1 MQPIDFN
8 KTDIQTV
15 SQILR
20 SDPQQVPSIFL
31 GEPAP
36 NQDTSDIPRE
46 VFYSHEYQILERQK
60 LWPKVWQVACLEE
73 DIPKVGDR
81 LVYDIADSSAIIART
96 GPGEIRAFYNAC
108 LHRGTQLQ
116 TGKGNGRSFQC
127 PFHGW
132 RWNLDG
138 SLAHI
143 PCRWDF
149 PQVTEESFHLPELKV
164 ALWQGIVFVNFDPHC
179 EPIESFLETIPEQF
193 NHIPYP
199 PNSRFTAVHIIKEM
213 PANWKVTMEAFLE
226 SYHFMATHPQV
237 LHFSGIAQCEL
248 YGRHARSILPIG
260 VGSPYFGDQLD
271 ELAIAKRIAVFE
283 GVDPSLVDLPAGV
296 TARAFAAATARQQL
310 GEDLGVDCSSLLDTE
325 ALDVMSYFIFPNLVL
340 TPSLSFPVLMKFLPN
355 GSDPDSCLMEVRLML
370 PTPAGHSPP
379 KPKLQRLGSEDC
391 WEQVANFSRIGAI
404 FDQDTANLRRL
415 QRGLKASGKPG
426 VSFSQNQESILR
438 HFHHAL
444 TRQIAS

>member
-1 MQPIDFN
+1 MQPIEFSKD
-8 KTDIQTV
+8 DVRTV

-20 SDPQQVPSIFL
+20 ADPQQVPALFL
-31 GEPAP
+31 AEPTKIH
-36 NQDTSDIPRE
+36 DTSDIPRE
-46 VFYSHEYQILERQK
+46 VFYSREYQVLEMEK
-60 LWPKVWQVACLEE
+60 LWTKVWQAACLED

-81 LVYDIADSSAIIART
+81 LVYDIGESSAIIART
-96 GPGEIRAFYNAC
+96 APGEIRAFYNSC

-149 PQVTEESFHLPELKV
+149 PQVTEEAFHLPELKV
-164 ALWQGIVFVNFDPHC
+164 ALWQGIVFVNFDLHC
-179 EPIESFLETIPEQF
+179 EPLESYLESIPEQF
-193 NHIPYP
+193 NYISHP
-199 PNSRFTAVHIIKEM
+199 PKSRFTAVHIVKVM

-237 LHFSGIAQCEL
+237 LPFSGIAQCEL
-248 YGRHARSILPIG
+248 YLRHARSILPIG

-271 ELAIAKRIAVFE
+271 ETEIAKRIAIFE
-283 GVDPSLVDLPAGV
+283 GIDPSLVDLPVGL
-296 TARAFAAATARQQL
+296 TARAYAAEAARQRL
-310 GEDLGVDCSSLLDTE
+310 GEDLGVDCSTLLDTE

-340 TPSLSFPVLMKFLPN
+340 TPSLGFPVMMKFLPQGN
-355 GSDPDSCLMEVRLML
+355 DPDCCLMEVRLLL
-370 PTPAGHSPP
+370 PTPAGQTPP
-379 KPKLQRLGSEDC
+379 KAKLHQLGSEDS
-391 WEQVANFSRIGAI
+391 WEQVPNFGRIGAI

-415 QRGLKASGKPG
+415 QRGLKASGKSG

-438 HFHHAL
+438 HFHLVLANQL
-444 TRQIAS
+444 AQ

>member
-8 KTDIQTV
+8 KTDIQTA

-31 GEPAP
+31 GEPTP
-36 NQDTSDIPRE
+36 NLDTSDIPRE
-46 VFYSHEYQILERQK
+46 VFYSHEYQILEWQK

-116 TGKGNGRSFQC
+116 TGKGNGRSF
-127 PFHGW
+127 
-132 RWNLDG
+132 
-138 SLAHI
+138 
-143 PCRWDF
+143 
-149 PQVTEESFHLPELKV
+149 KV

-325 ALDVMSYFIFPNLVL
+325 ALDVMSYFIFPNLIL

-379 KPKLQRLGSEDC
+379 KPKRQRLGSEDS

-438 HFHHAL
+438 HFHHVL
-444 TRQIAS
+444 TRQLAS